1 MKIVERSNQ
10 NEFVF
15 KCPEC
20 GATLIARGHEFTFV
34 SKGVLGC
41 TCIGCKEDVLV
52 KERKIKILPVYTAPA
67 NKD

>member
-1 MKIVERSNQ
+1 MKIVEKSNR

-20 GATLIARGHEFTFV
+20 GATLIARGHELEFV

-41 TCIGCKEDVLV
+41 TCIGCKEDVLI
-52 KERKIKILPVYTAPA
+52 KERKIKVLPVYVTPA